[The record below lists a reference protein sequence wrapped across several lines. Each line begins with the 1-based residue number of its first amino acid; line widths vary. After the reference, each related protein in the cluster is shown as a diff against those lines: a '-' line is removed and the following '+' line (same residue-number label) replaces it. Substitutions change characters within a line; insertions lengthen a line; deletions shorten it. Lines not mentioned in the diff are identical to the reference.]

1 MRLLQLRVALQL
13 YQHTIVCVMPKPMI
27 AIVGRPNVGKS
38 TLFNRLLKR
47 RIAIEDDTPGV
58 TRDRLAEDLEWNGVS
73 FTLVDTG
80 GLMTRAQEKLDELV
94 SAAAEAAIH
103 EADRVVYVIDGT
115 ATITDLDVEIARKV
129 QRAGV
134 DTILAVTKVDAP
146 HRETDIYDYYSLG
159 FGEPIAVSGI
169 SGLGS
174 GDLLD
179 RMVDGLEGEEE
190 QVSEEVV
197 RLAIL
202 GRPNAGKSSL
212 VNKLIGKDVQIVSDV
227 PGTTRDPIDHP
238 MKYMG
243 RDIILL
249 DTAGLK
255 RKWGSHQE
263 GEALE
268 YYTAMRTLRA
278 LERTDVAVVMLDAFE
293 GLTQYERRLLDE
305 IRNMGKGLIAVF
317 NKWDLVEKDTDT
329 MVQAT
334 KEFRRELP
342 DLEFVPLMFISALTG
357 QRARKVLDEAVKV
370 RDERRKRIST
380 SKLNETMLEII
391 EKTPPPSVKG
401 KWLKIK
407 YVSQVANDP
416 PIVSFFM
423 NFPELIPDN
432 YKRFLERKMREL
444 FGFEGVPIKV
454 VFRKK

>member
-1 MRLLQLRVALQL
+1 
-13 YQHTIVCVMPKPMI
+13 MI

-58 TRDRLAEDLEWNGVS
+58 TRDRLAAELEWNGVA

-80 GLMTRAQEKLDELV
+80 GLMTRAQEELDALV

-103 EADRVVYVIDGT
+103 EADRIVYVVDGT
-115 ATITDLDVEIARKV
+115 SSITDLDIEIARKV

-134 DTILAVTKVDAP
+134 ETILAVTKVDAP
-146 HRETDIYDYYSLG
+146 HRESEIYDYYSLG
-159 FGEPIAVSGI
+159 FGDPMPVSGI
-169 SGLGS
+169 SGLGT

-179 RMVDGLEGEEE
+179 KMVDGLEGEEE
-190 QVSEEVV
+190 EVDEETV

-202 GRPNAGKSSL
+202 GRPNVGKSSL
-212 VNKLIGKDVQIVSDV
+212 VNKIIGKDVQIVSTV

-243 RDIILL
+243 REIVLL
-249 DTAGLK
+249 DTAGLR

-278 LERTDVAVVMLDAFE
+278 LERSDVAVVMLDAKE

-305 IRNMGKGLIAVF
+305 VRNMGKGLIAVY
-317 NKWDLVEKDTDT
+317 NKWDLVEKDTNT
-329 MVQAT
+329 MVQVT

-357 QRARKVLDEAVKV
+357 QRARKVLDEAVRV

-380 SKLNETMLEII
+380 SKLNDAMLKVI
-391 EKTPPPSVKG
+391 EATPPPAVKG
-401 KWLKIK
+401 KWLRIK
-407 YVSQVANDP
+407 YVSQVASDP
-416 PIVSFFM
+416 PVVSYFM

-432 YKRFLERKMREL
+432 YKRFLERKLREQ

-454 VFRKK
+454 VFRSK

>member
-1 MRLLQLRVALQL
+1 
-13 YQHTIVCVMPKPMI
+13 MI

-58 TRDRLAEDLEWNGVS
+58 TRDRLAAELEWNGVA

-80 GLMTRAQEKLDELV
+80 GLMTRAQEELDALV

-103 EADRVVYVIDGT
+103 EADRVVYVVDGT
-115 ATITDLDVEIARKV
+115 ASITDLDIEIARKV

-134 DTILAVTKVDAP
+134 ETILAVTKVDAP
-146 HRETDIYDYYSLG
+146 HRESEIYDYYSLG
-159 FGEPIAVSGI
+159 FGDPMPVSGI
-169 SGLGS
+169 SGLGT

-179 RMVDGLEGEEE
+179 KMVDGLEGEEE
-190 QVSEEVV
+190 EVDEETV

-202 GRPNAGKSSL
+202 GRPNVGKSSL
-212 VNKLIGKDVQIVSDV
+212 VNKIIGKDVQIVSTV

-243 RDIILL
+243 REIVLL
-249 DTAGLK
+249 DTAGLR

-278 LERTDVAVVMLDAFE
+278 LERSDVAVVMLDAKE

-305 IRNMGKGLIAVF
+305 VRNMGKGLIAVY
-317 NKWDLVEKDTDT
+317 NKWDLVEKDTNT
-329 MVQAT
+329 MVQVT

-357 QRARKVLDEAVKV
+357 QRARKVLDEAVRV

-380 SKLNETMLEII
+380 SKLNDAMLKVI
-391 EKTPPPSVKG
+391 EATPPPAVKG
-401 KWLKIK
+401 KWLRIK
-407 YVSQVANDP
+407 YVSQVASDP
-416 PIVSFFM
+416 PVVSYFM

-432 YKRFLERKMREL
+432 YKRFLERKLREQ

-454 VFRKK
+454 VFRSK